1 MILLKNNNQIQSID
15 FACKIVRD
23 TLFHI
28 EEQIVPNISTLDLD
42 KMAEEFIL
50 SSGGTPGFKGLYG
63 FPGTL
68 CVSIEDEVVHGVP
81 SKRLLNEGEIISI
94 DVGSVYNDY
103 YGDHAKTFP
112 VGEVDDAR
120 NKLLDVTKK
129 SLELGINEVKNGKY
143 IGDIGHA
150 IQTFAEKNNF
160 SVVKDLVGHGIGK
173 TLHEEPQIPNFGS
186 INTGPEIKVGMCL
199 AIEPM
204 LNQGSDKII
213 TKDDGWTIS
222 TSDGKLS
229 AHFEHTV
236 AVTEKGVKILTV

>member
-1 MILLKNNNQIQSID
+1 LILLKNNDQIQSID

-173 TLHEEPQIPNFGS
+173 TLHEEPQIPNFGQ

>member
-1 MILLKNNNQIQSID
+1 MILLKNNDQIQSID

-28 EEQIVPNISTLDLD
+28 EEQIVPDISTLDLD

-50 SSGGTPGFKGLYG
+50 TNGGIPGFKGLYG

-94 DVGSVYNDY
+94 DVGSIYNDY

-112 VGEVDDAR
+112 VGEVDDDR
-120 NKLLDVTKK
+120 IKLLDVTKK
-129 SLELGINEVKNGKY
+129 SLKLGIKEVKDGKY

-150 IQTFAEKNNF
+150 IQSFAEKNNF

-173 TLHEEPQIPNFGS
+173 KLHEEPQIPNFGS
-186 INTGPEIKVGMCL
+186 VNTGPEIKVGMCL

-204 LNQGSDKII
+204 LNLGSDKII